1 MVAIAG
7 ALGLIIATAG
17 LYGLIA
23 EGVARRTREIGIR
36 VALGARRRHVVRLV
50 LGQGAPLLALGVSLG
65 LLAGWAGTRVLV
77 HLLYQ
82 VRPTDV
88 VTFVGVPLVLVTVA
102 AAASLGGVRRAI
114 AIQPTEALRA
124 E

>member
-1 MVAIAG
+1 
-7 ALGLIIATAG
+7 
-17 LYGLIA
+17 
-23 EGVARRTREIGIR
+23 
-36 VALGARRRHVVRLV
+36 
-50 LGQGAPLLALGVSLG
+50 LALGVSLG
-65 LLAGWAGTRVLV
+65 LLGGWAGSRVLV

-114 AIQPTEALRA
+114 TIQPTEALRA